1 MPWGEI
7 ELEKLRV
14 VRGADSLVAI
24 EERGTDRAMGCRQC
38 WSLVYQTRTAPEGAG
53 PPSTGLSPLTV
64 VTEVQRLVHAR
75 RSGSDPG

>member
-14 VRGADSLVAI
+14 VKGADSLVAI

-38 WSLVYQTRTAPEGAG
+38 WSLVYWTRTAPEGTYAPCPMEG
-53 PPSTGLSPLTV
+53 
-64 VTEVQRLVHAR
+64 
-75 RSGSDPG
+75 